1 MCGTRS
7 GARTTMEKVGGWV
20 GGWVSTAGLV
30 GGLGAHG
37 GRPESGAAA
46 DGSLPAWS
54 RSALLAATSIQTS
67 GLPNRQPLP
76 QPALPVLPA
85 GGCLKYT
92 DKWAERDVGL
102 GGKDEWGDKWEE
114 TFKNGSGNKKVRCG
128 KAAYPA
134 GWVAVFVCSCV
145 DCAQSVCGSKLAHI
159 RPFLAGRLSCLPA
172 CATMPPGPPAACLPV
187 PACRERLG
195 ASLLAE
201 SATTGIGGRIT
212 WAMDMCRGL
221 ATATQVSGVGRGC
234 VCGGVVAGWGSE
246 EVTVQGC
253 NACLPAPLRALA
265 HWSSPPPAA

>member
-1 MCGTRS
+1 M
-7 GARTTMEKVGGWV
+7 
-20 GGWVSTAGLV
+20 

-54 RSALLAATSIQTS
+54 RRALLAATSIQTS

-172 CATMPPGPPAACLPV
+172 CLCDHASWAPCRLPPRACLQGETWSIS
-187 PACRERLG
+187 AGGERYNRYWG
-195 ASLLAE
+195 ENHMGNGYVQRFGHSN
-201 SATTGIGGRIT
+201 TGE
-212 WAMDMCRGL
+212 RGL
-221 ATATQVSGVGRGC
+221 GMDAWG
-234 VCGGVVAGWGSE
+234 VAGWGRKGAN
-246 EVTVQGC
+246 VQGC
-253 NACLPAPLRALA
+253 STCLPACLPALLPAPMCALA
-265 HWSSPPPAA
+265 RYAWPFSVA